1 MTSTTTGAGFG
12 RAIWSDV
19 KHNPPLAVAAGA
31 LILWAYLGM
40 SALFAHYV
48 ETPAVGYV
56 VGIGYEA
63 GMVGLAWGARLRHD
77 VKGVRHAAWT
87 VATFAAAVASGA
99 GAAWYGYAIHAEGF
113 GALTRAAAPI
123 SAALFLH
130 GLLLGSNGL
139 RAAIHDVADKAH
151 QVRLVSG
158 MLDAA
163 KAVKFAASDVER
175 RDRMAELNAA
185 QSAVRQSGAA
195 DVVKLTETWC
205 DRDGAIDTALRLVA
219 DRSASWLDDERPRLL
234 LPAGV
239 KITPGH
245 ERASVIPAAI
255 TAGHERAS
263 VTGRERVKV
272 SAASATAGERVTVR
286 MCQAPGCSNDISG
299 KRADA
304 KTCSPSCRNAL
315 SLALRNLEA
324 QA

>member
-1 MTSTTTGAGFG
+1 MTSTPERPGFG
-12 RAIWSDV
+12 RAIWADV
-19 KHNPPLAVAAGA
+19 RHNPPLAVAASA

-40 SALFAHYV
+40 SAVFAHYA
-48 ETPAVGYV
+48 ETPAIGYV
-56 VGIGYEA
+56 VGVGYEA

-87 VATFAAAVASGA
+87 TATFLAAVASGA
-99 GAAWYGYAIHAEGF
+99 FAAFYGYSIHAEGF

-139 RAAIHDVADKAH
+139 RAAIHDVSDKAR
-151 QVRLVSG
+151 QVHLVSV

-163 KAVKFAASDVER
+163 KAVKFAAGDVER
-175 RDRMAELNAA
+175 RERMAELHAA

-195 DVVKLTETWC
+195 DVVTLTETWC

-219 DRSASWLDDERPRLL
+219 DRSASWLDDEGPRLL

-239 KITPGH
+239 KITPDD
-245 ERASVIPAAI
+245 ASVSVI
-255 TAGHERAS
+255 TAGH
-263 VTGRERVKV
+263 ERVKV
-272 SAASATAGERVTVR
+272 SAASAGAGERVTERVTVR
-286 MCQAPGCSNDISG
+286 QCQAPGCSNDISG

-315 SLALRNLEA
+315 SLALRNLEGA
-324 QA
+324 RA

>member
-1 MTSTTTGAGFG
+1 MTSTPDRPGFG
-12 RAIWSDV
+12 RAIWADV
-19 KHNPPLAVAAGA
+19 RHNPPLAVAASA

-40 SALFAHYV
+40 SAVFAHYA
-48 ETPAVGYV
+48 ETPAIGYV
-56 VGIGYEA
+56 VGVGYEA

-87 VATFAAAVASGA
+87 TATFLAAVASGA
-99 GAAWYGYAIHAEGF
+99 GAAFYGYAIHAEGF

-139 RAAIHDVADKAH
+139 RSAIASVADKAH
-151 QVRLVSG
+151 QVRLVST

-163 KAVKFAASDVER
+163 KAVKFAADDAARRER
-175 RDRMAELNAA
+175 MGELNAA
-185 QSAVRQSGAA
+185 QAAVRESGAA
-195 DVVKLTETWC
+195 DVVTLTETWC

-219 DRSASWLDDERPRLL
+219 DRSASWLDDEGPRLL

-239 KITPGH
+239 KIGPDDGSL
-245 ERASVIPAAI
+245 SVIS
-255 TAGHERAS
+255 AGH
-263 VTGRERVKV
+263 ERVKV
-272 SAASATAGERVTVR
+272 SAASAAVGERITERVTAR
-286 MCQAPGCSNDISG
+286 QCQAPGCSNDISG

-315 SLALRNLEA
+315 SLALRNLEGA
-324 QA
+324 HA